1 MFEIIVVYS
10 NLTSA
15 HHTFTSEQKAWE
27 AISIVQKSDKAA
39 AIFLYDDHHLIWE
52 CNDPFEE

>member
-1 MFEIIVVYS
+1 MFEIIIVYS

-15 HHTFTSEQKAWE
+15 RYSFVSEQKAWE
-27 AISIVQKSDKAA
+27 AISIVQKNDNSA
-39 AIFLYDDHHLIWE
+39 AIFLYDDNHLIWE